1 MFNNGIF
8 GCEYLVPAAKKF
20 IEAVKKIVR
29 RRNLPQPRMHGSF
42 PHSLELLAWVLRKQE
57 TLPEDLR
64 NLSLREMF
72 YDTDSKEAEIIC
84 LADDL
89 ERVLKVI
96 GLTFL
101 DIPEWGD
108 WYQACER
115 RKADLE
121 EQLA

>member
-1 MFNNGIF
+1 
-8 GCEYLVPAAKKF
+8 
-20 IEAVKKIVR
+20 
-29 RRNLPQPRMHGSF
+29 
-42 PHSLELLAWVLRKQE
+42 
-57 TLPEDLR
+57 
-64 NLSLREMF
+64 MF

-121 EQLA
+121 EQLAWPMPNYVETKQVKLLVSFFI